1 MAKAKG
7 ASLSSIF
14 DDEPAAAAPE
24 AIAPA
29 IPASGKAQE
38 RVSAGEGGSPRR
50 ATVKRVTR
58 DPGAVVAA
66 ASRPDR
72 KDSHPGKKPVLIHI
86 PEDMHRILRQLS
98 VEEGGEP
105 ITQVT
110 ERGLRQYLV
119 QRGYTKFA
127 AT

>member
-14 DDEPAAAAPE
+14 DDEPEGTVPE
-24 AIAPA
+24 VVEPA
-29 IPASGKAQE
+29 IPASQKAQE
-38 RVSAGEGGSPRR
+38 RVPTGEGSSLRR
-50 ATVKRVTR
+50 ATVKRATR
-58 DPGAVVAA
+58 DPGAIVAA
-66 ASRPDR
+66 ASRPGR

-86 PEDMHRILRQLS
+86 PEDMHRVLRQLS

-127 AT
+127 AN

>member
-1 MAKAKG
+1 MAKPKG

-14 DDEPAAAAPE
+14 DDDAAD
-24 AIAPA
+24 
-29 IPASGKAQE
+29 
-38 RVSAGEGGSPRR
+38 
-50 ATVKRVTR
+50 TL
-58 DPGAVVAA
+58 A
-66 ASRPDR
+66 ASPPEPVATLQATASAARAVTQPKAAVKARNAPSAPPVPAQATSSR

-86 PEDMHRILRQLS
+86 PEDMHRVLRQLS

-127 AT
+127 AS